1 MLFVQPDMESG
12 IVGNFDERGMLRHG
26 KQVEVVSPT
35 DASLGDLSKVPEA
48 GLNIFPPTKSK
59 LERRVFPKV
68 GTGWPFVI

>member
-12 IVGNFDERGMLRHG
+12 IVGNFDERGMLRLG

-59 LERRVFPKV
+59 IESKAISKV
-68 GTGWPFVI
+68 GL